1 MIIRGFLCF
10 LLIKTFQTH
19 PQLVEI
25 LGLLKVDV
33 LLGLYLDND
42 QTNVNSGSLH
52 YVNIGFFLVGL
63 PLKVG
68 LRFFVRNGFFIFH
81 WDAINDPR

>member
-52 YVNIGFFLVGL
+52 YVNIGFFFGRTTIKSWVALL
-63 PLKVG
+63 
-68 LRFFVRNGFFIFH
+68 
-81 WDAINDPR
+81 

>member
-1 MIIRGFLCF
+1 M
-10 LLIKTFQTH
+10 
-19 PQLVEI
+19 EI